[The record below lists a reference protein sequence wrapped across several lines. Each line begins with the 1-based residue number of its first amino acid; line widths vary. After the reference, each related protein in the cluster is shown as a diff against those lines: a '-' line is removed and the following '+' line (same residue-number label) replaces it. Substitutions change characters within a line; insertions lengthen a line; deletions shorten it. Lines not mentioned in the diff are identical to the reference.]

1 MTELKQR
8 KANGESNLIIF
19 NGKVVQKES
28 ISVNRD
34 ELKCFYINAR
44 NILHKFDEFEAWAYD
59 INPDLIG
66 VTESWT
72 GKHILDSELALNG
85 YDLFRQV

>member
-1 MTELKQR
+1 MGLLSTEK
-8 KANGESNLIIF
+8 K
-19 NGKVVQKES
+19 S

-44 NILHKFDEFEAWAYD
+44 NILNKFDEFEAWVYD
-59 INPDLIG
+59 INPDIIG

-72 GKHILDSELALNG
+72 N
-85 YDLFRQV
+85 